1 MPGHSCQERKDRMDL
16 TRRAVVIVLI
26 RTAWACCLPA
36 GEVLATDKNLRSM
49 KYTPRAEDQAI
60 AWQKELRSKIFCLLK
75 MNDLV
80 SSKTP
85 IPFAPK
91 TLSSEKRG
99 KYVLHEMEINSTRN
113 RRMRIVLTLPTNL
126 KGPFPAVV
134 AIGGHGSKRRSCHD
148 GDAGQGNFRFAHV
161 LAEKGYVTISRRV
174 GQHKAYEKGRTLMGE
189 RLWDL
194 LRCVSF
200 LESLEEIDPKR
211 IGCGGLSLG
220 GEMAMWLGAMNVRIR
235 ASVSSGFL
243 TTMDQLE
250 KNHCLCWKF
259 PGLRQLVD
267 FADIYSMTAP
277 RALLCQNGLK
287 ERPTWFTVAIAREA
301 IKEIKLIYTDF
312 KQPENL
318 AFVAHKHGH
327 EIDLPSLLAFFDKH
341 LGRRKS
347 GE

>member
-1 MPGHSCQERKDRMDL
+1 MDL
-16 TRRAVVIVLI
+16 ARKVVVIVLI
-26 RTAWACCLPA
+26 CTALACRPPA
-36 GEVLATDKNLRSM
+36 GAVLAAEEGKDLRSM
-49 KYTPRAEDQAI
+49 KYTPRAKDQAI
-60 AWQKELRSKIFCLLK
+60 AWQKQLRSRIAVLLK
-75 MNDLV
+75 MDDLV
-80 SSKTP
+80 SGKSP

-91 TLSSEKRG
+91 TLSSEKRE
-99 KYVLHEMEINSTRN
+99 KYILHEMEINSTKN
-113 RRMRIVLTLPTNL
+113 RRMKIVLTLPANL

-148 GDAGQGNFRFAHV
+148 GDSDRGYFRFAHV
-161 LAEKGYVTISRRV
+161 LAGRGYVTIARRV
-174 GQHKAYEKGRTLMGE
+174 SQHKAYEKGRTLMGE

-194 LRCVSF
+194 MRCVGF
-200 LESLEEIDPKR
+200 LASLKKVDPKR

-220 GEMAMWLGAMNVRIR
+220 GEMAMWLGAMDERVI

-250 KNHCLCWKF
+250 KGHCKCWKF

-287 ERPTWFTVAIAREA
+287 ERPTWFCVPIAREA
-301 IKEIKLIYTDF
+301 LKEIKLIYTDF
-312 KQPENL
+312 KKPENVAL
-318 AFVAHKHGH
+318 VAHKRGH

-341 LGRRKS
+341 LARRKN
-347 GE
+347 GV